1 MRFRNSIC
9 IFELYLGQ
17 PLRRHFADFF
27 HNSYGGMANTAL
39 VFRTITAIG
48 NYDYMWDFI
57 FYQNGAVEAKVH
69 ATGYIT
75 SSFLVKAVSNTATR
89 WHQTCLETT
98 HSLYQLQSGSGCSRS
113 EEHFQTKDMEFKNVS
128 LPWMKQHY
136 AMVPHLVEKTLH
148 TEQEA
153 ALLHG
158 TKTPRYL
165 HISSNQTNRWG
176 HKRSYRLQVTAL
188 PGTTSLRASPRE
200 VHVLGQ
206 DLVAW
211 VTAGFL
217 HIPHAED
224 IPNTVTVGNGGGV
237 LLRPHNYFNEDP
249 SIESPDSVYLEPGS
263 ESSCES
269 NRMACVSEESC
280 GAALEAFT
288 YGVRP
293 EDLPQFGD
301 D

>member
-1 MRFRNSIC
+1 M
-9 IFELYLGQ
+9 
-17 PLRRHFADFF
+17 
-27 HNSYGGMANTAL
+27 
-39 VFRTITAIG
+39 
-48 NYDYMWDFI
+48 
-57 FYQNGAVEAKVH
+57 
-69 ATGYIT
+69 
-75 SSFLVKAVSNTATR
+75 
-89 WHQTCLETT
+89 
-98 HSLYQLQSGSGCSRS
+98 
-113 EEHFQTKDMEFKNVS
+113 
-128 LPWMKQHY
+128 
-136 AMVPHLVEKTLH
+136 
-148 TEQEA
+148 EA
-153 ALLHG
+153 ALRHG

-176 HKRSYRLQVTAL
+176 HNRSYRLQVYSFAGDHL
-188 PGTTSLRASPRE
+188 PESQPEERSMSWARYKVSITKHKDLEQTSSSLYSQNNIWSPAVDFSSFIQDNE
-200 VHVLGQ
+200 SIHNE

-280 GAALEAFT
+280 APPPQHFSYNGFD
-288 YGVRP
+288 GVM
-293 EDLPQFGD
+293 QFHD
-301 D
+301 